1 MAKQQHQNPKQGT
14 SSKREDAKP
23 AGNAQVND
31 DRAHSKAEGSPDDRA
46 MDTSHRA
53 GHVSSTDSMY
63 GTHASLGAA
72 DERGAGAAH
81 PKAGE
86 GKQPTRGGAQS
97 GLTGSIDQLEP
108 GKSNPRGSDRPRAD
122 DDNDN
127 TAARTRPGEA
137 HGESKYSPTADE
149 QDALSRKQGGEPLRE
164 PSSGDA
170 QDRQSTGRGAAPGRN
185 PREGGHGA
193 AGDDSPSVRSPADR
207 GSKLTATHDID
218 LAGPDRS
225 GTKRD
230 R

>member
-53 GHVSSTDSMY
+53 GHVSSNDSMY
-63 GTHASLGAA
+63 GTHASL
-72 DERGAGAAH
+72 
-81 PKAGE
+81 
-86 GKQPTRGGAQS
+86 GGAQS

-122 DDNDN
+122 DDNDH

-170 QDRQSTGRGAAPGRN
+170 QDRQSTDRGAAPGRN